1 MGRPYSPFTAED
13 ARRFV
18 PRDFSADTVLLKTE
32 ELGKKA
38 LAQSA
43 IFRQIHER
51 LLPLHQ
57 QQPQLVDRRALAY
70 CGALL
75 LSVAKAEAGKP
86 ASDEPGSGGGS
97 FGARHSLLRSVL
109 ADF

>member
-1 MGRPYSPFTAED
+1 MRAV
-13 ARRFV
+13 FV

-51 LLPLHQ
+51 LLPL
-57 QQPQLVDRRALAY
+57 LISSS
-70 CGALL
+70 
-75 LSVAKAEAGKP
+75 LSWWIAVP
-86 ASDEPGSGGGS
+86 WPI
-97 FGARHSLLRSVL
+97 VVPCC
-109 ADF
+109 